1 MCQEAT
7 RRTIWQLTT
16 SCLAEV
22 ATLAVP
28 LADQAIGSM
37 KRFGGDGSILDWA
50 TPPRLEPR
58 VGKREKPKPLGDIGQ
73 FLPGSLVFGDKGR
86 AALGPFL
93 LQFGQLLKLEVDGA
107 PYWLFNVTHL
117 VACIDR
123 ARSEQ
128 RAGGTIGKEAF
139 VESALP
145 IVPAVFKDP
154 ITARARIYVNDGGKL
169 ALEEAAAQ
177 SGIRGLKFLR
187 AGLAERAP

>member
-73 FLPGSLVFGDKGR
+73 FLQARWYLATR
-86 AALGPFL
+86 AA
-93 LQFGQLLKLEVDGA
+93 
-107 PYWLFNVTHL
+107 
-117 VACIDR
+117 R
-123 ARSEQ
+123 RS
-128 RAGGTIGKEAF
+128 GHF
-139 VESALP
+139 SCSS
-145 IVPAVFKDP
+145 
-154 ITARARIYVNDGGKL
+154 VNC
-169 ALEEAAAQ
+169 
-177 SGIRGLKFLR
+177 
-187 AGLAERAP
+187 